1 MMNDAKLNE
10 LLNEYKKT
18 HSPEPSRALIDKI
31 MRVPH
36 EIEQTSGFSWK
47 LSDWIVF
54 LVPRL
59 SGLKAALVMGIYMGG
74 AGSSALAEDE
84 IAEID
89 QGSMIVADA
98 GSNLNDSEDA
108 LLNVEELIF
117 IEE

>member
-1 MMNDAKLNE
+1 MNDSKLNE
-10 LLNEYKKT
+10 LLNEYQKT

-59 SGLKAALVMGIYMGG
+59 SGLTAALVMGIYMGG

-89 QGSMIVADA
+89 QGNIIVADL
-98 GSNLNDSEDA
+98 GSALSENSDA
-108 LLNVEELIF
+108 LLDVEELIF
-117 IEE
+117 VEE